1 MYGCG
6 LQFDLCGCSVSTL
19 IAVSFSKDS
28 PSTYPSLAPTFV
40 TFKAIATN
48 TDVTPPGI
56 TQLAATGIYW
66 FLYGVTTPTYFLLD
80 GITVNTATDRYVFGV
95 LDPAQQ
101 VDLQLNR
108 MSTTLSAE
116 NTTLVA
122 MATTLTALGTTN
134 VALGTTNF
142 GLGTTGVALGAT
154 SVALGL
160 LNFGL
165 GQSNIALGNTNVAI
179 GITGLAL
186 GTTNVA
192 LGTTNVAL
200 GTTTVAL
207 GITNVAIG
215 TTITSMVGL
224 GNSLITDISARIGT
238 TASSFG
244 TTAVDPGDVF
254 GFLKR
259 AQEFREGDQSFS
271 KTSGIWAIST
281 RGGTLLIEKSL
292 SQTSTNVSKS

>member
-1 MYGCG
+1 M
-6 LQFDLCGCSVSTL
+6 STL
-19 IAVSFSKDS
+19 IAVSFSKDN

-40 TFKAIATN
+40 AFKSIITGAN
-48 TDVTPPGI
+48 VTPPGI
-56 TQLAATGIYW
+56 TQLAADGLYW
-66 FLYGVTTPTYFLLD
+66 FLYGATTPTYFLLD

-95 LDPAQQ
+95 LDPCQQ

-108 MSTTLSAE
+108 MSTTLAAE

-122 MATTLTALGTTN
+122 LGTTM
-134 VALGTTNF
+134 V
-142 GLGTTGVALGAT
+142 
-154 SVALGL
+154 
-160 LNFGL
+160 
-165 GQSNIALGNTNVAI
+165 
-179 GITGLAL
+179 AL

-200 GTTTVAL
+200 GITNVAINTTLIGLGMTAVGLGITNAGFGQTGVAL

-215 TTITSMVGL
+215 TTITALVGI
-224 GNSLITDISARIGT
+224 GNTGIADISARVGT
-238 TASSFG
+238 TLSSFG
-244 TTAVDPGDVF
+244 TTAVDPGDLF
-254 GFLKR
+254 GYLKR
-259 AQEFREGDQSFS
+259 ALEFREGDQSFS